1 MYVYRVAGELN
12 FKRVGLVTDTQ
23 EDGYVFTY
31 VDTVS
36 EMDVWPGKCTM
47 YLKQFFQLTLSLPL
61 SSRDMIDGIPSDG
74 IPIEEV
80 VTVAVPLTVV
90 YVILAT
96 AGLLF
101 TVVCLAFNFIFRKRR

>member
-1 MYVYRVAGELN
+1 MKLPN
-12 FKRVGLVTDTQ
+12 LSF
-23 EDGYVFTY
+23 
-31 VDTVS
+31 
-36 EMDVWPGKCTM
+36 C
-47 YLKQFFQLTLSLPL
+47 FFQCLPT
-61 SSRDMIDGIPSDG
+61 DGIPNDG

-101 TVVCLAFNFIFRKRR
+101 TVVCLVFNFAFRERR

>member
-1 MYVYRVAGELN
+1 MNESFL
-12 FKRVGLVTDTQ
+12 F
-23 EDGYVFTY
+23 E
-31 VDTVS
+31 
-36 EMDVWPGKCTM
+36 P
-47 YLKQFFQLTLSLPL
+47 LSLPP
-61 SSRDMIDGIPSDG
+61 SSCDMIDDIPNDG

-101 TVVCLAFNFIFRKRR
+101 TVVCLAFNFIFRERR